1 MSDFNVR
8 SDSVDVEQIMR
19 QIRARIR
26 EKRGAD
32 YTEAELQQ
40 LATVKLERFLDP
52 RGLRSDLVEQF
63 RRHRTLSPE
72 LPTYEFDDSTLYQTH
87 RAPLR
92 AIRRMIRPLVKL
104 FINPNSVSHA
114 LTLQSRM
121 NDDFHKRIRQRE
133 ETDPLFYEV
142 IHNLVVEITR
152 LGIEVQN
159 LKMRLESLSS
169 RLDFDER
176 RSRSLETVVQYRRG
190 SGPSA
195 HQGPSAHHGSSG
207 HQGPTGPAPSGPP
220 APGAPAASGPPGT
233 GVSPG
238 GGSSVPGAP
247 GERHRRR
254 RRRRRRPGQTMA
266 DRMASSPE
274 HAGGQQNAQ
283 GGAEPAGFADHD
295 DDDNGSNG
303 SDGSEGPEGS
313 GAANQ

>member
-72 LPTYEFDDSTLYQTH
+72 LPKYEFDDSTLYQTH

-92 AIRRMIRPLVKL
+92 AIRQMIRPLVKL

-114 LTLQSRM
+114 LALQSRM

-176 RSRSLETVVQYRRG
+176 RARSLETVVQYRRG
-190 SGPSA
+190 SGPSS
-195 HQGPSAHHGSSG
+195 HPGPSAPYGSSG

-220 APGAPAASGPPGT
+220 APGAPAASGPPGA
-233 GVSPG
+233 GVTTG

-254 RRRRRRPGQTMA
+254 RRRRRRPGRTMA

-274 HAGGQQNAQ
+274 HAGGEQNAQ
-283 GGAEPAGFADHD
+283 GGEPAGFADPG
-295 DDDNGSNG
+295 DDDNGSDG
-303 SDGSEGPEGS
+303 SGGSEGPEGS

>member
-1 MSDFNVR
+1 MYMSDFNVR

-63 RRHRTLSPE
+63 RRHRTLTPE
-72 LPTYEFDDSTLYQTH
+72 LPKYEFDDSTLYQTH
-87 RAPLR
+87 RAALR
-92 AIRRMIRPLVKL
+92 SIRQLFRPLVKM
-104 FINPNSVSHA
+104 FINPNAVSHA

-133 ETDPLFYEV
+133 ESDPLFYEV

-159 LKMRLESLSS
+159 LKMRVESLSS

-176 RSRSLETVVQYRRG
+176 RARSLENVVQYKR
-190 SGPSA
+190 
-195 HQGPSAHHGSSG
+195 
-207 HQGPTGPAPSGPP
+207 PAGPSGPP
-220 APGAPAASGPPGT
+220 APSGPSGPRGPS
-233 GVSPG
+233 GPAGPSGSSGPAHAPSGGPG
-238 GGSSVPGAP
+238 GAGIAAAPGSTGAP

-254 RRRRRRPGQTMA
+254 RRRRRRPGRTMA
-266 DRMASSPE
+266 DRVSSNPE
-274 HAGGQQNAQ
+274 NSGQQSSS
-283 GGAEPAGFADHD
+283 GTYSGDSPDFADHD
-295 DDDNGSNG
+295 DEGNGSG
-303 SDGSEGPEGS
+303 GHEDSGGPEGS
-313 GAANQ
+313 GAPNQ